1 MKSTNSLASSLRV
14 SYTILLISSLSFLTI
29 VLTFSKEINQYF
41 STSSK
46 VFSESVI
53 FSNLAAAGA
62 IVAGNAI
69 FSKEIADIDVLD
81 EDEKHLTFRKAM
93 FNQFLLTDI
102 ALFLFGILLVALHK
116 GLFMA
121 ETLAIFGYQLSKYP
135 TNKRL
140 ARLLKLQR

>member
-69 FSKEIADIDVLD
+69 FSKEIADIDNLD

-93 FNQFLLTDI
+93 FNQLLLTDI
-102 ALFLFGILLVALHK
+102 ALFIFGILLVALHK